1 MQKERRLDRQ
11 TDRYDEANICFRSFT
26 KAPKRRLV
34 EEIEKI
40 KISARWVSSVK
51 SNREGWHAMNMT
63 RKVRQIQHNQNNRWS
78 GMNETQTMKPIQQT
92 T

>member
-11 TDRYDEANICFRSFT
+11 TDTTKLILAFRSFT

-40 KISARWVSSVK
+40 KIRARWVSSVEC
-51 SNREGWHAMNMT
+51 NREGWHAMNMT
-63 RKVRQIQHNQNNRWS
+63 RKVRQIQHNQNN
-78 GMNETQTMKPIQQT
+78 
-92 T
+92 